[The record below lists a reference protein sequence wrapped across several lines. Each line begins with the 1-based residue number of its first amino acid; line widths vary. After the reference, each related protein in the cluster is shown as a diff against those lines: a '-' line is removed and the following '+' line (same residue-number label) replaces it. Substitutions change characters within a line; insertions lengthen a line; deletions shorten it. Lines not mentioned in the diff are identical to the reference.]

1 MSATGKEVVRYRSID
16 FLKGIACIAVVL
28 IHVQFP
34 GTVGFAVRQ
43 VCRFAVPFFF
53 LVSGF
58 FFLKTD
64 KQLEATARKLRHA
77 IFLFLG
83 AMAFHLVIC
92 LLGIGGIPFRSYIRE
107 FLQMPQ
113 LLNFFVSNPPYRW
126 SHLWFLGALVY
137 IYLFALV
144 WFGNGKRLWS
154 ALPCGAV
161 LLIGTMAFQEF
172 AEYLP
177 FSPRIPVVGA
187 RFCVLFVF
195 RALPFFLLGVW
206 LRTKEDAI
214 RAIRLPTLWLV
225 IIVISG
231 AFLAVVEA
239 KLTVNSQFY
248 VGNYLMVAGL
258 FLWAMRNPING
269 YQPLEFVGKNLSLY
283 VYVIHI
289 VVGQW
294 LTDIFRHGGL
304 ESYPAVLWLTPL
316 LVVLFS
322 SGLAFIFNVIM
333 KIICARG
340 GNSSHHDLLPEV

>member
-1 MSATGKEVVRYRSID
+1 MNATGKGVVRYRSID
-16 FLKGIACIAVVL
+16 FLKGIACIAVIL
-28 IHVQFP
+28 IHIQFP
-34 GTVGFAVRQ
+34 GTVGFTVRQ

-92 LLGIGGIPFRSYIRE
+92 VLGIGGGPLRSYIRE
-107 FLQMPQ
+107 FLQTPQ

-126 SHLWFLGALVY
+126 THLWFLGALVY
-137 IYLFALV
+137 IYLFALI

-154 ALPCGAV
+154 AAPIGAV
-161 LLIGTMAFQEF
+161 LLVGTMAFQEF

-177 FSPRIPVVGA
+177 FSPMIPVVGV

-206 LRTKEDAI
+206 IRTKEDAI
-214 RAIRLPTLWLV
+214 RAIRLPTPWLV
-225 IIVISG
+225 IIIISG
-231 AFLAVVEA
+231 AILAVIEA

-248 VGNYLMVAGL
+248 IGNYLMVAGM
-258 FLWAMRNPING
+258 FLWAIRNPVTGYRPINYIG
-269 YQPLEFVGKNLSLY
+269 ENLSIY

-289 VVGQW
+289 AVGKW
-294 LTDIFRHGGL
+294 INDIIRHAGIA
-304 ESYPAVLWLTPL
+304 SCPSIFWITPL
-316 LVVLFS
+316 LVILFS
-322 SGLAFIFNVIM
+322 FGLSFCFSAFM
-333 KIICARG
+333 RIICAGENYLSR
-340 GNSSHHDLLPEV
+340 HVLLPKN